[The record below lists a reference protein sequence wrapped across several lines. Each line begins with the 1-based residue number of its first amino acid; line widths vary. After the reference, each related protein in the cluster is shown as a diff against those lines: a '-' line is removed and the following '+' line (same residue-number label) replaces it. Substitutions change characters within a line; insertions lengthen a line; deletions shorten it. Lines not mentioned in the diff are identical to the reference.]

1 MLNANSSVTIAIFA
15 MLSMRKCLLIWDT
28 VTGPETC
35 TNNLYSLYRYAKPN
49 RDWPKNM
56 LLLKIPNFLRNNCET
71 WSKWETV
78 ANFYNFLNDFVKI
91 VDIFNLSQFGFAY
104 LYIHTF
110 QMNHSFVGSFQHD
123 CFISFSPND
132 YFFFGNF
139 YFIEKGKMGFAY
151 LYSEHSPVSRR
162 FQVQSPYLIHIRRHF
177 LTT

>member
-123 CFISFSPND
+123 CFISFSP
-132 YFFFGNF
+132 
-139 YFIEKGKMGFAY
+139 Y
-151 LYSEHSPVSRR
+151 L
-162 FQVQSPYLIHIRRHF
+162 LHIRRHF
-177 LTT
+177 RTT